1 MSDTKAAVAKPTATA
16 DSPTPSGVAPALQS
30 KEGTINA
37 ACWTKELS
45 TKEGELF
52 TAYDVKIDRSFKD
65 AKDDWQHSQALHVSG
80 ERDLQNLSIVVNDM
94 LGQIRKHKKQK

>member
-1 MSDTKAAVAKPTATA
+1 MSDTTAAVADPKATA
-16 DSPTPSGVAPALQS
+16 DSPTPGGDAPTLLS

-37 ACWTKELS
+37 ACWAKELS

-52 TAYDVKIDRSFKD
+52 TSYDVKIDRSFKD
-65 AKDDWQHSQALHVSG
+65 ANDEWQHSQALHVSG

>member
-1 MSDTKAAVAKPTATA
+1 MSESTIAETDVSAE
-16 DSPTPSGVAPALQS
+16 SPTPNANAPVLQS
-30 KEGTINA
+30 KQGTINA

-45 TKEGELF
+45 TKEGEVF

-65 AKDDWQHSQALHVSG
+65 AKDEWQHSQALHISG

-94 LGQIRKHKKQK
+94 MAKVRNHKNG